1 MDNINF
7 FFEDIDRPVYLS
19 DESKTWLTQV
29 AEQFEAEIIELNYI
43 FCSDEYLLQINRQ
56 YLNHDYYTDIITF
69 GHSDSPVFIEGDAF
83 ISIERV
89 EDNAQT
95 LNVSPEEELHRVMA
109 HGLLH
114 LLGFKDKTEEE
125 AAEMRKMEDWALA
138 LRVPRGT

>member
-7 FFEDIDRPVYLS
+7 FFEEIIPPAYLRE
-19 DESKTWLTQV
+19 ESKAWLVQI
-29 AEQFEAEIIELNYI
+29 AKHFEAEIIALNYI

-69 GHSDSPVFIEGDAF
+69 PHSESHLFIEGDAF
-83 ISIERV
+83 ISIERI